1 MHILRV
7 GVCFSLVSE
16 AIATALGLC
25 DCFRQAEPECLA
37 NSSLHSFAVEF
48 RNTVLVFRK
57 FEFGSG
63 DHPEGADVASL
74 LNLEGAEMQAYKIA
88 IRQLSG
94 LARESFFDEK
104 CGSNVWSQ
112 I

>member
-1 MHILRV
+1 MY
-7 GVCFSLVSE
+7 SE
-16 AIATALGLC
+16 ENRREADVHENRREADA
-25 DCFRQAEPECLA
+25 
-37 NSSLHSFAVEF
+37 HSFAVEF
-48 RNTVLVFRK
+48 RN
-57 FEFGSG
+57 G
-63 DHPEGADVASL
+63 DHAEGADVASL

-94 LARESFFDEK
+94 LARESFFDER